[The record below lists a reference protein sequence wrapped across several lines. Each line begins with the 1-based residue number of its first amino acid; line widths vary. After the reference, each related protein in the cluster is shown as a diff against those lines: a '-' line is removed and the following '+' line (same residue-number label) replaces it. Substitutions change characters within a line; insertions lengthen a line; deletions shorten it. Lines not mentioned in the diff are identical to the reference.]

1 MFLVWTRVRL
11 PPAPLTKDIHKTVM
25 HRIASIL
32 CALMMVSS
40 LCQAQDDNISP
51 TTINLPEGMRFEY
64 RNDTLF
70 VTCQSDE
77 LPVHLVVQTEDR
89 ANIYKR
95 ILNDATDDLME
106 DHPADDIYNSIW
118 TREFVNPYKLPID
131 SLQDSVL
138 IDCKGWV
145 LPARG
150 HITSKFGPRKY
161 RYHYG
166 TDIKVLTGDTIYCSW
181 DGQVRIVKYEPK
193 GYGNYVVV
201 RHNNGLETVY
211 AHLSR
216 VLVEENEHI
225 TANEILGLGGNTGRS
240 TGSHLHYEI
249 RYLGNAINPELFIDF
264 SSGTLRDT
272 THLITKRNTFYHQQ
286 QLKEMQQ
293 AKYYTVR
300 AGDNLSMLA
309 KRNGTT
315 VSALCRLNGIKE
327 NGILRIGQRI
337 RIR

>member
-1 MFLVWTRVRL
+1 MR
-11 PPAPLTKDIHKTVM
+11 
-25 HRIASIL
+25 RIIAIL
-32 CALMMVSS
+32 CTIVMGYS
-40 LCQAQDDNISP
+40 LLQAQEEIPFETS
-51 TTINLPEGMRFEY
+51 TIPEGMRFEY

-77 LPVHLVVQTEDR
+77 LPRHLVVKTEDR
-89 ANIYKR
+89 ANVYKR

-118 TREFVNPYKLPID
+118 TREKVNPYQLPID
-131 SLQDSVL
+131 SLQDSIL

-145 LPARG
+145 LPAKG

-166 TDIKVLTGDTIYCSW
+166 TDLKVQTGDTIYCSW
-181 DGQVRIVKYEPK
+181 DGQVRIVKYDPK

-201 RHNNGLETVY
+201 RHDNGLETVY

-216 VLVEENEHI
+216 VLVEENERI
-225 TANEILGLGGNTGRS
+225 TANEVIGLGGNTGRS

-264 SSGTLRDT
+264 SAGALRDS
-272 THLITKRNTFYHQQ
+272 THLITKRKTFYHQQ
-286 QLKEMQQ
+286 QIKELQQ
-293 AKYYTVR
+293 AKYYTIR
-300 AGDNLSMLA
+300 PGDNLSMLA

-315 VSALCRLNGIKE
+315 VGALCRLNGIKE
-327 NGILRIGQRI
+327 NSVLRIGQRI
-337 RIR
+337 RVR

>member
-1 MFLVWTRVRL
+1 MPRL
-11 PPAPLTKDIHKTVM
+11 L
-25 HRIASIL
+25 IL
-32 CALMMVSS
+32 ISAILLNCS
-40 LCQAQDDNISP
+40 LLQAQDNIP
-51 TTINLPEGMRFEY
+51 EEPNDVPEGMRFEY

-77 LPVHLVVQTEDR
+77 LPRHLVVKTEDR
-89 ANIYKR
+89 ANVYKR
-95 ILNDATDDLME
+95 ILNDASDDLME

-118 TREFVNPYKLPID
+118 TRERVNPYQLPID
-131 SLQDSVL
+131 SLQDSIL

-145 LPARG
+145 LPSKG
-150 HITSKFGPRKY
+150 YITSKFGPRKY

-201 RHNNGLETVY
+201 RHDNGLETVY

-216 VLVEENEHI
+216 VLVEENERI
-225 TANEILGLGGNTGRS
+225 TAGEIIGLGGNTGRS

-249 RYLGNAINPELFIDF
+249 RYLGNAINPELLIDF
-264 SSGTLRDT
+264 SAGALRDS
-272 THLITKRNTFYHQQ
+272 THLITKNKTFYHQQ

-300 AGDNLSMLA
+300 SGDNLSILA
-309 KRNGTT
+309 KRYGTT
-315 VSALCRLNGIKE
+315 VKALCRLNGIKE
-327 NGILRIGQRI
+327 SSVLRIGQRI
-337 RIR
+337 RVR

>member
-1 MFLVWTRVRL
+1 MPRL
-11 PPAPLTKDIHKTVM
+11 L
-25 HRIASIL
+25 IL
-32 CALMMVSS
+32 ISAILLNCS
-40 LCQAQDDNISP
+40 LLQAQDNIP
-51 TTINLPEGMRFEY
+51 EEPNDVPEGMRFEY

-77 LPVHLVVQTEDR
+77 LPRHLVVKTEDR
-89 ANIYKR
+89 ANVYKR
-95 ILNDATDDLME
+95 ILNDASDDLME

-118 TREFVNPYKLPID
+118 TRERVNPYQLPID
-131 SLQDSVL
+131 SLQDSIL

-145 LPARG
+145 LPSKG
-150 HITSKFGPRKY
+150 YITSKFGPRKY

-201 RHNNGLETVY
+201 RHDNGLETVY

-216 VLVEENEHI
+216 VLVEENERI
-225 TANEILGLGGNTGRS
+225 TAGEIIGLGGNTGRS

-249 RYLGNAINPELFIDF
+249 RYLGNAINPELLIDF
-264 SSGTLRDT
+264 SAGALRDS
-272 THLITKRNTFYHQQ
+272 THLITKNKTFYHQQ

-300 AGDNLSMLA
+300 SGDNLSILA
-309 KRNGTT
+309 KRYGTT
-315 VSALCRLNGIKE
+315 VKTLCRLNGIKE
-327 NGILRIGQRI
+327 SSVLRIGQRI
-337 RIR
+337 RVR

>member
-1 MFLVWTRVRL
+1 MPRL
-11 PPAPLTKDIHKTVM
+11 L
-25 HRIASIL
+25 IL
-32 CALMMVSS
+32 ISAILLNCS
-40 LCQAQDDNISP
+40 LLHAQENIP
-51 TTINLPEGMRFEY
+51 EEPNDVPEGMRFEY

-77 LPVHLVVQTEDR
+77 LPRHLVVKTEDR
-89 ANIYKR
+89 ANVYKR
-95 ILNDATDDLME
+95 ILNDASDDLME

-118 TREFVNPYKLPID
+118 TRERVNPYQLPID
-131 SLQDSVL
+131 SLQDSIL
-138 IDCKGWV
+138 IDCKGWI
-145 LPARG
+145 LPSKG
-150 HITSKFGPRKY
+150 YITSKFGPRKY

-201 RHNNGLETVY
+201 RHDNGLETVY

-216 VLVEENEHI
+216 VLVEENERI
-225 TANEILGLGGNTGRS
+225 TAGEIIGLGGNTGRS

-249 RYLGNAINPELFIDF
+249 RYLGNAINPELLIDF
-264 SSGTLRDT
+264 SAGALRDS
-272 THLITKRNTFYHQQ
+272 THLITKNKTFYHQQ

-300 AGDNLSMLA
+300 SGDNLSILA
-309 KRNGTT
+309 KRYGTT
-315 VSALCRLNGIKE
+315 VKALCRLNGIKE
-327 NGILRIGQRI
+327 SSVLRIGQRI
-337 RIR
+337 RVR

>member
-1 MFLVWTRVRL
+1 
-11 PPAPLTKDIHKTVM
+11 M
-25 HRIASIL
+25 HRIATIL
-32 CALMMVSS
+32 CALVIASS
-40 LCQAQDDNISP
+40 LSLAQDNNITP
-51 TTINLPEGMRFEY
+51 TSLNLPEGMRFEY

-77 LPVHLVVQTEDR
+77 LPVHLVVKTEDR
-89 ANIYKR
+89 ANVYKR

-118 TREFVNPYKLPID
+118 TREYVNPYKLPID
-131 SLQDSVL
+131 SLQDSVR

-225 TANEILGLGGNTGRS
+225 TANEIIGLGGNTGRS

-249 RYLGNAINPELFIDF
+249 RYLGNAINPELLIDF
-264 SSGTLRDT
+264 STGTLRDT

-286 QLKEMQQ
+286 QIKEMQQ

-315 VSALCRLNGIKE
+315 VKALCRLNGIKE

>member
-1 MFLVWTRVRL
+1 MPRL
-11 PPAPLTKDIHKTVM
+11 L
-25 HRIASIL
+25 IL
-32 CALMMVSS
+32 ISAILLNCS
-40 LCQAQDDNISP
+40 LLQAQDNIP
-51 TTINLPEGMRFEY
+51 EEPNDVPEGMRFEY

-77 LPVHLVVQTEDR
+77 LPRHLVVKTEDR
-89 ANIYKR
+89 ANVYKR
-95 ILNDATDDLME
+95 ILNDASDDLME

-118 TREFVNPYKLPID
+118 TRERVNPYQLPID
-131 SLQDSVL
+131 SLQDSIL

-145 LPARG
+145 LPSKG
-150 HITSKFGPRKY
+150 YITSKFGPRKY

-201 RHNNGLETVY
+201 RHDNGLETVY

-216 VLVEENEHI
+216 VLVEENERI
-225 TANEILGLGGNTGRS
+225 TAGEIIGLGGNTGRS

-249 RYLGNAINPELFIDF
+249 RYLGNAINPELLIDF
-264 SSGTLRDT
+264 SAGALRDS
-272 THLITKRNTFYHQQ
+272 THLITQNKTFYHQQ

-300 AGDNLSMLA
+300 SGDNLSILA
-309 KRNGTT
+309 KRYGTT
-315 VSALCRLNGIKE
+315 VKTLCRLNGIKE
-327 NGILRIGQRI
+327 SSVLRIGQRI
-337 RIR
+337 RVR